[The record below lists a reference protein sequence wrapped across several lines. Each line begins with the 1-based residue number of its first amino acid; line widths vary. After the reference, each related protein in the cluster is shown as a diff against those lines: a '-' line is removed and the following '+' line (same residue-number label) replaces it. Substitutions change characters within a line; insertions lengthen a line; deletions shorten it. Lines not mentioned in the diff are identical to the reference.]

1 MKTVKK
7 LLALCL
13 CLALLTALAGCGKS
27 EYVKNAEAL
36 IDAIGEVTADSGEAI
51 EAAQKAYD
59 ALTDED
65 KAKVDNADVLPE
77 AQAALE
83 AALEA
88 KAAAELEALRQ
99 ALLGTWL
106 AESDQVDLV
115 VESVDA
121 SLGDDRISFRDYAD
135 SFIVPVVLELREDG
149 TYRLYIEEDKLD
161 ETFNGLKTSVV
172 SFYEDYLLLMLC
184 DTFAENG
191 VEGLSSWEDVE
202 RVLTTDK
209 ETIIFNGL
217 GMSIPE
223 FVDQLFSQEMEAN
236 LSATV
241 EREGR
246 YFVEQ
251 GKLHLSVN
259 LDSEPKDGDYESFA
273 LADDTLVL
281 TDYAGTSLA
290 EGMVY
295 PMTFQRIG

>member
-149 TYRLYIEEDKLD
+149 TYHLYVEEDKLD

-172 SFYEDYLLLMLC
+172 PFYEDYLLLMLC

-191 VEGLSSWEDVE
+191 VEGLSSWEDIE
-202 RVLTTDK
+202 RVLMTDK

-273 LADDTLVL
+273 LADDVLVL
-281 TDYAGTSLA
+281 TDYSGTSLA